1 MKDLKG
7 FEEYYSI
14 TEDGR
19 IFSKR
24 SQRFLK
30 ASLKENGYVYIELN
44 IEGDVY
50 YKRVHRLVAETY
62 IPNPDNKLMVNHKD
76 GNKSNNHFTNLEWV
90 SGSENNIHA
99 IENGLFDP
107 NKQSHTYV
115 IVDSEGNEL
124 CRAVGHAELLS
135 KTDFKKSSMYNY
147 IKSGEIKNGMY
158 KGCSIISY
166 K

>member
-14 TEDGR
+14 TEDGK

-24 SQRFLK
+24 RQRFLK
-30 ASLKENGYVYIELN
+30 LSLKKNGYVYIELN
-44 IEGDVY
+44 VAGNVY

-62 IPNPDNKLMVNHKD
+62 IPNPDNKPMVNHKD
-76 GNKSNNHFTNLEWV
+76 GNKSNNYYTNLEWV

-99 IENGLFDP
+99 IENGLVDP
-107 NKQSHTYV
+107 KKQSHTYV
-115 IVDSEGNEL
+115 IVDNKGNEL
-124 CRAVGHAELLS
+124 CRAVGQAELLS
-135 KTDFKKSSMYNY
+135 KTDFKKSSLYNY
-147 IKSGEIKNGMY
+147 IKSGIIKNGRY

>member
-14 TEDGR
+14 TEEGK

-24 SQRFLK
+24 RQRFLK
-30 ASLKENGYVYIELN
+30 PSLKKNGYVYIELN
-44 IEGDVY
+44 VGGNVY

-62 IPNPDNKLMVNHKD
+62 IPNPNNKPMVNHKD
-76 GNKSNNHFTNLEWV
+76 GNKSNNYYTNLEWV

-99 IENGLFDP
+99 IENGLVDP
-107 NKQSHTYV
+107 KKQSHTYV
-115 IVDSEGNEL
+115 IVDNKGNEL
-124 CRAVGHAELLS
+124 CRAVGQAELLS
-135 KTDFKKSSMYNY
+135 KTDFKKSSLYNY
-147 IKSGEIKNGMY
+147 IKSGIIKNGRY

>member
-14 TEDGR
+14 TEDGK

-24 SQRFLK
+24 KQRFLK
-30 ASLKENGYVYIELN
+30 LSLKKNGYVYIELN
-44 IEGDVY
+44 VAGNVY

-62 IPNPDNKLMVNHKD
+62 IPNPDNKPMVNHKD
-76 GNKSNNHFTNLEWV
+76 GNKSNNYYTNLEWV

-99 IENGLFDP
+99 IENGLVDP
-107 NKQSHTYV
+107 KKQSHTYV
-115 IVDSEGNEL
+115 IVDNKGNEL
-124 CRAVGHAELLS
+124 CRAVGQAELLS
-135 KTDFKKSSMYNY
+135 KTDFKKSSLYNY
-147 IKSGEIKNGMY
+147 IKSGIIKNGRY